1 MRVLVTGGAG
11 FIGSNFVRMAVN
23 GNFPKLSKISVLDS
37 LTYAGNIENLSD
49 VIGEI
54 EFIQG
59 DIRNE
64 EMTRSILGNF
74 DGLINFA
81 AESHVDRSIENPR
94 QFIDTNVM
102 GVHNLLESAKPID
115 GFRFLQVSTDE
126 VYGSIGE
133 GSWTENSAVQP
144 NSPYSASKAS
154 ADLLVGSYFKTFDMN
169 TSITRCSNNYGPF
182 QFPEK
187 IIPFFVTRL
196 LDQMKLPIYGD
207 GSNRRD
213 WLHVSDHCEGIYR
226 AFIHPAAGEIFNL
239 GGGEELSNLNLTQR
253 ILQYLGKA
261 ESEIEFVD
269 DRKGHDFRYS
279 VDFSKATNQLGYKP
293 LIDFE
298 VGLRDTID
306 WYVENEP
313 WWRNLVKN

>member
-1 MRVLVTGGAG
+1 MKVLVTGGAG

-23 GNFPKLSKISVLDS
+23 GSFPKISKISVLDS
-37 LTYAGNIENLSD
+37 LTYAGNLENLSSVVD
-49 VIGEI
+49 EI

-59 DIRNE
+59 DIRDGDI
-64 EMTRSILGNF
+64 TRKIINNF

-81 AESHVDRSIENPR
+81 AESHVDRSIEDPR
-94 QFIDTNVM
+94 RFMDTNVI
-102 GVHNLLESAKPID
+102 GVHNLLESAKPIE

-126 VYGSIGE
+126 VYGSINE
-133 GSWTENSAVQP
+133 GSWTENSPVQP

-154 ADLLVGSYFKTFDMN
+154 ADLLVGSYFKTFGMN
-169 TSITRCSNNYGPF
+169 TAITRCSNNYGPF

-196 LDQMKLPIYGD
+196 LDQKKLPIYGD

-213 WLHVSDHCEGIYR
+213 WLHVSDHCEGIYKV
-226 AFIHPAAGEIFNL
+226 FMHPAAGEIFNL
-239 GGGEELSNLNLTQR
+239 GGGEELSNLNLTQK
-253 ILQYLGKA
+253 ILQNLGRT
-261 ESEIEFVD
+261 ESEIEFIE

-279 VDFSKATNQLGYKP
+279 VDFSKVTSQLGYNP
-293 LIDFE
+293 RIDFE
-298 VGLRDTID
+298 TGLGETIN
-306 WYVENEP
+306 WYVENKP